1 MEASGGVWGASGWRI
16 WRPRSFQEFPKT
28 PPNLPQDDPKS
39 SQRRPQRPPRRSWS
53 QVAIGSW
60 FRSHFWSFLGPLG
73 TPKIMLSLW
82 RGAIFA
88 NCASRARE
96 PEIAPN
102 GPKIE
107 PKTTPGGPRMARN
120 VAPNRC
126 SNFDQISTPILTI
139 LELQNGTPNHSK
151 ISLRAQGPPRDR
163 PEASREPFGRYFGL
177 ILASI
182 LGPPGAHVRAFS
194 GCTFA
199 SFGLLLVY
207 CWCSF
212 SIASSPP
219 LLAF

>member
-1 MEASGGVWGASGWRI
+1 MDPKMHQHRAPEA
-16 WRPRSFQEFPKT
+16 PKT
-28 PPNLPQDDPKS
+28 LLEPGCRWKLVSEP
-39 SQRRPQRPPRRSWS
+39 
-53 QVAIGSW
+53 
-60 FRSHFWSFLGPLG
+60 FLVLFG
-73 TPKIMLSLW
+73 TPRDPETHAL
-82 RGAIFA
+82 AV
-88 NCASRARE
+88 ARCYFCQFCVTR
-96 PEIAPN
+96 PGTRNRPPN

-139 LELQNGTPNHSK
+139 LELQNGTQNQSK
-151 ISLRAQGPPRDR
+151 LRAQGPPRAR
-163 PEASREPFGRYFGL
+163 PGPAQGPPRGLERAFREAFWAHFGFN
-177 ILASI
+177 SV
-182 LGPPGAHVRAFS
+182 PPGAHVRAFS

-212 SIASSPP
+212 SLASSPP